1 MISFEGSNPLLPSL
15 QCLLCRLSKDV
26 ADPFSLFSPLSTTS
40 DFQSSTYSTH
50 WLNPVLGKQT
60 YWVTWVTWFNLHNT
74 FYLNVCRIQIS
85 KAKKNK
91 TKQYFLHIYTHTH
104 VCIYINYIH
113 TCESRVLTPTMQ
125 WLLQLLPCVITDAL
139 STVSSVV
146 HSSPTPI
153 CFCHES
159 CAQAVQR
166 GVTIRGAPRLC
177 TITARTDLSLAKT
190 CVYYS
195 SPPIQL
201 NMQTVIG
208 LGWQPGSLL
217 KLQERRFRRGAD
229 SFCTR
234 WFSPPSQRS
243 NTSS

>member
-1 MISFEGSNPLLPSL
+1 MFAE
-15 QCLLCRLSKDV
+15 SKSQK
-26 ADPFSLFSPLSTTS
+26 P
-40 DFQSSTYSTH
+40 
-50 WLNPVLGKQT
+50 
-60 YWVTWVTWFNLHNT
+60 
-74 FYLNVCRIQIS
+74 
-85 KAKKNK
+85 KKTK
-91 TKQYFLHIYTHTH
+91 TKQYFLHIYIHTH

-190 CVYYS
+190 CLL
-195 SPPIQL
+195 QL
-201 NMQTVIG
+201 STH
-208 LGWQPGSLL
+208 SA
-217 KLQERRFRRGAD
+217 KHAD
-229 SFCTR
+229 SDWTGLAAWISAQTAGKTLSARR
-234 WFSPPSQRS
+234 WQLLHTLIFSSITAEQHV
-243 NTSS
+243 